1 MEKEAPHR
9 DPSNVFDPEK
19 AAPFLFAGGHPGWLG
34 LTYLGHGEDWTEIR
48 LPWREELMGD
58 DVRRVIASGPIFSML
73 DMGGGIAIWTRAQR
87 FVPIATLDMRV
98 DYQRPAGERAR
109 RLPAGEDGARQ
120 PDRTGRVARRD
131 RRVPPAVGP
140 GRAARE
146 RADVIARCE
155 CYRTT
160 RSAAFVR
167 GIAHD
172 GDPDDPVATMAAV
185 YMTIGDFN
193 PAGAKND

>member
-87 FVPIATLDMRV
+87 FVPIATLEKPLHPALLAARTRNSYVQPLTRCFLRHVTPRTSV
-98 DYQRPAGERAR
+98 DAVFHAPGCAR
-109 RLPAGEDGARQ
+109 RSRH
-120 PDRTGRVARRD
+120 
-131 RRVPPAVGP
+131 
-140 GRAARE
+140 
-146 RADVIARCE
+146 C
-155 CYRTT
+155 
-160 RSAAFVR
+160 S
-167 GIAHD
+167 
-172 GDPDDPVATMAAV
+172 
-185 YMTIGDFN
+185 
-193 PAGAKND
+193 